1 MDFLFRS
8 PLIQFDISK
17 SDEVIKNWNLIIEA
31 ISLSSN
37 ALYNAIKDKTPDQ
50 LTQKEKSSVYR
61 YLLRG
66 KYRATPFGR
75 WAGVGVGFWGGE
87 KYSNQQVVSETSEI
101 SSKSDSKKQDQNYWQ
116 NPSLEPWGG
125 GWKFWNFDQEKEV
138 WRFSKSGASPL
149 VQRLREIA
157 LEDKPIDADSL
168 FRPFPEMGFQEKR
181 EAWNYLLESQL
192 IVPDRFSDLP
202 QTEPKEDRFILP
214 RISLPETYRSRIS
227 LFLDEIGETLID
239 QDRPYLVRL
248 KDRFASTFDDR
259 FVPLRLL
266 WKLIPYLTFQEETI
280 DHQNFEISLFPSL
293 LDSKAEYLDLKNL
306 IPKNK
311 RENRLIHGQALFRVL
326 ANEKILID
334 NLTFNR
340 PYVYGGRFTFQ
351 PEVFDYFSQQN
362 DTDSGIILADVIL
375 YERQK
380 LQTIL
385 RHKNLV
391 EYQINCFSG
400 SSSADELDCS
410 QIFIGLV
417 GNRFELY
424 APHLGKKIKPVFQ
437 HPLNP
442 HFITHPVCRVL
453 WEIAHQDTLRPIYYA
468 HSSFTSAENLPE
480 LRWGDLIIQPKKW
493 KLRKGIKCKT
503 DDDLS
508 TLIESKGLPNLVL
521 VGNHDHEFA
530 LDLSDLMDRKVF
542 LEELAKGNELN
553 VFEWLWK
560 SDEKGKKS
568 PIFYPQFLW
577 GKPMSVSEEE
587 ESRNPELINLVNGN
601 ENKSWVSI
609 KVILRPDYQQHLV
622 INKIAD
628 IFYEFAK
635 NGIQPF
641 YFLFYKEKSPEI
653 RLRVKIKSSTEKVKI
668 SSHVLNYFNA
678 YPDFEQVNLHPY
690 YPEISKYSNVAI
702 EISETLFFQESKLI
716 LKKNP
721 LDLEE
726 KISLAVGIGNLLIG
740 DSNQLEYWI
749 HQLNERS
756 KGMTY
761 HSSPDPY
768 LEKFDRTVSKRWI
781 TFYSS
786 QLVQHPWFQDLE
798 MQGRLLGNHLH
809 MAINRLFWEEAAAY
823 EPKVF
828 SILSAILRRKKFSSF
843 CKKDGRQLTE

>member
-8 PLIQFDISK
+8 PLIQFDISDP
-17 SDEVIKNWNLIIEA
+17 DELVKNWTLIIKA

-75 WAGVGVGFWGGE
+75 WAGVGVGIWGGN
-87 KYSNQQVVSETSEI
+87 KFSNQQLVTETSEI
-101 SSKSDSKKQDQNYWQ
+101 NPKSDSKNRDQDYWQ

-157 LEDKPIDADSL
+157 LEHRPIDADSL

-181 EAWNYLLESQL
+181 EAWNYLVESQL
-192 IVPDRFSDLP
+192 IVPGRFSDLP
-202 QTEPKEDRFILP
+202 QTEPTEDRFILP
-214 RISLPETYRSRIS
+214 RISLPESDRSRIS
-227 LFLDEIGETLID
+227 SFLDEIGNTLIG

-259 FVPLRLL
+259 FVPLSLL
-266 WKLIPYLTFQEETI
+266 WKLIPYLTFREETI

-293 LDSKAEYLDLKNL
+293 IDSKADYLDLKNL
-306 IPKNK
+306 IPQNK
-311 RENRLIHGQALFRVL
+311 PENRPIHGQALFRVL
-326 ANEKILID
+326 ANERILID

-362 DTDSGIILADVIL
+362 NPDPGIIFADVIL

-400 SSSADELDCS
+400 GSSRDELDCS
-410 QIFIGLV
+410 QIYIGLV

-424 APHLGKKIKPVFQ
+424 APHLGKKVKPVFQ

-442 HFITHPVCRVL
+442 QLITHPVCRVL
-453 WEIAHQDTLRPIYYA
+453 WEIAHQDTLRPIHYA
-468 HSSFTSAENLPE
+468 HSSFTNAENLPE
-480 LRWGDLIIQPKKW
+480 LRWGDLILQPKKW
-493 KLRKGIKCKT
+493 KLRKGIKCKN

-508 TLIESKGLPNLVL
+508 YLIESKGLPNLVL
-521 VGNHDHEFA
+521 AGNHDHEFA
-530 LDLSDLMDRKVF
+530 LDLSDRMDRKVF

-560 SDEKGKKS
+560 SHEKSKNG
-568 PIFYPQFLW
+568 PTCYPQFLW
-577 GKPMSVSEEE
+577 GKPMEVTEKK
-587 ESRNPELINLVNGN
+587 ESRNPEMINLVDGN
-601 ENKSWVSI
+601 ENKSWVYV

-622 INKIAD
+622 AHRIAD
-628 IFYEFAK
+628 IFLEFAS

-653 RLRVKIKSSTEKVKI
+653 RLRVKIKSTAEQVKI
-668 SSHVLNYFNA
+668 SSHIFNYFNT
-678 YPDFEQVNLHPY
+678 YPEFEQVKPHPY
-690 YPEISKYSNVAI
+690 YPEVSKYSEVAM

-721 LDLEE
+721 MDEEE
-726 KISLAVGIGNLLIG
+726 KLSLAVGIGNLLIG
-740 DSNQLEYWI
+740 DSNHLEYWI
-749 HQLNERS
+749 HQLNAQS
-756 KGMTY
+756 GGMTF
-761 HSSPDPY
+761 HSSPDLY
-768 LEKFDRTVSKRWI
+768 LEKFDRSVSKRWRV
-781 TFYSS
+781 FYSA
-786 QLVQHPWFQDLE
+786 QLAQHPWFENLE

-809 MAINRLFWEEAAAY
+809 MAVNRLFWEEAAKY
-823 EPKVF
+823 EPKVC
-828 SILSAILRRKKFSSF
+828 SILSAILRKRKFSKMS
-843 CKKDGRQLTE
+843 